1 MPSSSHLPINPQEI
15 KKVDEFRKSKKTAI
29 LTILFTDIVGFTQ
42 FIEETGEGKA
52 NEIRKIH
59 DELFVDIITRDE
71 AGEVIKQIGDSFLAV
86 FAEPS
91 IAVERILEFQNE
103 IKKKKEEFTIGNQSI
118 KVRAGLHLG
127 QVSLEN
133 KIQADIFGL
142 QVNKTSRIMSLASAE
157 QILVSREV
165 RDNAIG
171 WLKEKAIYSKSYGD
185 IKLKGISEPVSIIEI
200 YTDKIESKGAPK
212 GSPYRRKRKLLYI
225 SIGMVFML
233 FFVGFLKIRST
244 DPLRLIYKTKQ
255 LTSENGLLITCAS
268 REGYLDTTWVF
279 SSRYSEEIVDSLEW
293 MYEFINKRLKET
305 LGGNFRIY
313 SQNEIINELEN
324 DGEIVSGSFWDT
336 VTDFNKL
343 KELGWLYKFT
353 YKFTGIISYWVK
365 IEPWDKNGKYLL
377 VLEGWSPNPFWNLI
391 MESETR
397 AKSIAQLAVFMSDI
411 LIYQIDQLDNRVIHG
426 KIAEIKENI
435 ININIGSVDNV
446 EKGMKFSIYK
456 SFKYINYPILGSS
469 ADKERLLIYYK
480 EKYKRDSENNKS
492 QEWKEYLVWYLEI
505 IHKIES
511 GSEKISYQSFTI
523 PGYGIA
529 VDVER
534 NSSILQFQFVIDN
547 PLESMMPEPGDEV
560 FLLRN
565 MEEPE
570 KLLRYLQ

>member
-42 FIEETGEGKA
+42 FIEENGEGKA

-142 QVNKTSRIMSLASAE
+142 QVNKTFRIMSLASAE

-185 IKLKGISEPVSIIEI
+185 IKLKGINEPVSIIEI
-200 YTDKIESKGAPK
+200 YTDEIKSKGAPT

-244 DPLRLIYKTKQ
+244 DPLRLIYKINQ
-255 LTSENGLLITCAS
+255 LTSENGLLITSAS

-293 MYEFINKRLKET
+293 MYEFINKRFKET
-305 LGGNFRIY
+305 LGGNIRIY

-391 MESETR
+391 ME
-397 AKSIAQLAVFMSDI
+397 K
-411 LIYQIDQLDNRVIHG
+411 
-426 KIAEIKENI
+426 
-435 ININIGSVDNV
+435 
-446 EKGMKFSIYK
+446 
-456 SFKYINYPILGSS
+456 
-469 ADKERLLIYYK
+469 
-480 EKYKRDSENNKS
+480 
-492 QEWKEYLVWYLEI
+492 
-505 IHKIES
+505 
-511 GSEKISYQSFTI
+511 
-523 PGYGIA
+523 
-529 VDVER
+529 
-534 NSSILQFQFVIDN
+534 
-547 PLESMMPEPGDEV
+547 
-560 FLLRN
+560 
-565 MEEPE
+565 
-570 KLLRYLQ
+570 